1 MKRRSPLSI
10 FVFAAVLFI
19 QIACAQKE
27 NTPTPESKGAVKNII
42 LLIGDGMGN
51 ATISAARIRKG
62 GVAGSL
68 HMDRMPVAG
77 FVRTSAANALIPDS
91 AAAATA
97 LATGFKTNNG
107 MVGMTPD
114 GKNVQSITE
123 AVMSKGLAA
132 GLVATSSLTHAT
144 PASFGSHVAS
154 RRGEFAIAEGFLAN
168 KIDILLGGGRG
179 YFLPKSQEGGRR
191 TDERDLLRE
200 AQTAGYSLC
209 RTKEE
214 LAAAPRGKILGLFA
228 DVHMTTKAPE
238 PTLAEMTS
246 AAIERLT
253 DRPAGFFLMVE
264 GSQIDWGAHDN
275 DLEIT
280 LKQTLD
286 FDEAVAAALAF
297 AEKDGKTLVVVTA
310 DHETGGLVIN
320 NGTMDGS
327 MIAVAWGSKGHNAAT
342 VPLLAF
348 GPGAERL
355 TGFRE
360 NTDIPKT
367 FARLLGITDFPRIFD

>member
-10 FVFAAVLFI
+10 FVLASVLVI
-19 QIACAQKE
+19 QIACARTE
-27 NTPTPESKGAVKNII
+27 NTPSPESRSGVKNII

-51 ATISAARIRKG
+51 STISAARIRKG
-62 GVAGSL
+62 GLVGSL

-77 FVRTSAANALIPDS
+77 FVRTSAANALITDS

-97 LATGFKTNNG
+97 LATGFKTKNG
-107 MVGMTPD
+107 MIGMTPD
-114 GKNVQSITE
+114 GKKVQSIAE
-123 AVMSKGLAA
+123 AAMSKGLAA
-132 GLVATSSLTHAT
+132 GIISTSSITHAT
-144 PASFGSHVAS
+144 PASFGSHVKS
-154 RRGEFAIAEGFLAN
+154 RSGEFAIAEGLLVN

-179 YFLPKSQEGGRR
+179 YFLPKSRDGGRR

-200 AQTAGYSLC
+200 AQAAGYSLC
-209 RTKEE
+209 RTKEA

-228 DVHMTTKAPE
+228 DVHMTTEAPE

-253 DRPAGFFLMVE
+253 ERPAGFFLLVE

-275 DLEIT
+275 DLDIT

-310 DHETGGLVIN
+310 DHESGGLAIN
-320 NGTMDGS
+320 DGTMDGTK
-327 MIAVAWGSKGHNAAT
+327 ITIVWGSKGHNGAT
-342 VPLLAF
+342 VPLFAF
-348 GPGAERL
+348 GPGAETL
-355 TGFRE
+355 AGFRD

>member
-1 MKRRSPLSI
+1 MNRRPPLSI
-10 FVFAAVLFI
+10 FLLASVLFL
-19 QIACAQKE
+19 QIACPRKE
-27 NTPTPESKGAVKNII
+27 NIPSPESQSGVKNII

-51 ATISAARIRKG
+51 STISAARIRKG

-68 HMDRMPVAG
+68 HMDRMSVAG

-97 LATGFKTNNG
+97 LATGFKTKNG
-107 MVGMTPD
+107 VIGLIPD
-114 GKNVQSITE
+114 GKKVQSITE
-123 AVMSKGLAA
+123 AAMAKGLAA

-144 PASFGSHVAS
+144 PAAFGSHVAS
-154 RRGEFAIAEGFLAN
+154 RREDFAIAEGFLVN

-179 YFLPKSQEGGRR
+179 YFLPKSREGGRR

-200 AQTAGYSLC
+200 AEEAGYSLC

-228 DVHMTTKAPE
+228 DVHMTTKPPE

-246 AAIERLT
+246 AAIERLAE
-253 DRPAGFFLMVE
+253 RPAGFFLMVE

-280 LKQTLD
+280 LKQILD

-297 AEKDGKTLVVVTA
+297 AEKDEKTLVVVTA

-320 NGTMDGS
+320 DGTMDGS
-327 MIAVAWGSKGHNAAT
+327 KITVVWGSKGHNAAT
-342 VPLLAF
+342 VPLFAF
-348 GPGAERL
+348 GPGAEKL